1 MQIYHRLVAR
11 DERQVGVIFDEDQL
25 SLFPFEEKTR
35 ADIDRK
41 HVAHDVPDA
50 RQILPVLLPYQLDGA
65 DLNSLCSH
73 VLRTNVVQED
83 DTPFVIEAHVL
94 FKQPIQQR
102 QERHLYA
109 GVVVLKRI
117 RTIESSHQFPATGP
131 RTASEP
137 SAAPGTSHD
146 SD

>member
-73 VLRTNVVQED
+73 VLRTNVVQE
-83 DTPFVIEAHVL
+83 AHVL

-102 QERHLYA
+102 QERRLYA